1 MVGKIILNYKI
12 ERLIGSGGMSAVYLA
27 SHTQINRKA
36 AIKVLNKNLLLD
48 DKIRQRFKNEAATL
62 SQFQHTNIVILYDY
76 IENKNSTLFIMEY
89 VEGKTIDEYI
99 LTESGPIPEKK
110 LVSLFTQ
117 ILNGVYYAH
126 SRNVIHRDIKPS
138 NIIITKNENIKI
150 LDFGIAKV
158 LNQESLNLTKAGSR
172 IGTALYMSPE
182 QVKGEIVDKRSDIYS
197 LGVTLFQMATG
208 ICPYN
213 KTSTEYEVYN
223 KIVNEPLP
231 NAQNIYVGI
240 SHELNKIIIKATEKS
255 VSLRYQS
262 CQAFLEDLQKINKKK
277 KYVKSRKINKTK
289 NKLSFSFDTRLKY
302 TYNKK
307 LLQNRL
313 FSSMLDWVFPVL
325 YFMFFFFTFNISYQ
339 AYSLFQEF
347 KWINED
353 ANTPLL
359 ILWMDINKRFLV
371 SFIGDLGPLKMILSY
386 LLFIYFAF
394 QCVSLTINGKTISKK
409 IFKLK
414 IISTQNLN
422 ISNFI
427 KFIILRKAINIFLLL
442 TYFLSIL
449 LENYSISFF
458 IIIILLFYYFID
470 KLLIFKDGLCLHD
483 YISKTK
489 VVIDA

>member
-12 ERLIGSGGMSAVYLA
+12 IRLIGSGGMSTVYLA

-48 DKIRQRFKNEAATL
+48 NKIRHRFKNEAATL
-62 SQFQHTNIVILYDY
+62 SQFQHFNIVILYDY

-110 LVSLFTQ
+110 LVALFTQ
-117 ILNGVYYAH
+117 ILSGVNYAH
-126 SRNVIHRDIKPS
+126 NKNVIHRDIKPS
-138 NIIITKNENIKI
+138 NIIVTRNEDIKI

-158 LNQESLNLTKAGSR
+158 LNQKSINLTKAGSR
-172 IGTALYMSPE
+172 IGTAMYMSPE
-182 QVKGEIVDKRSDIYS
+182 QVKGETVDKRSDIYS

-208 ICPYN
+208 KSPYN
-213 KTSTEYEVYN
+213 KTITEYEVYN

-231 NAQNIYVGI
+231 NARNIYVGI
-240 SHELNKIIIKATEKS
+240 SLDLDKVIKKATAKNP
-255 VSLRYQS
+255 SLRYQS
-262 CQAFLEDLQKINKKK
+262 CQDFLEDLQKINKKK
-277 KYVKSRKINKTK
+277 KYVKPRKINKTK
-289 NKLSFSFDTRLKY
+289 NRFSFSPNMSLKF

-313 FSSMLDWVFPVL
+313 FSSMLDWVFPLL
-325 YFMFFFFTFNISYQ
+325 YFIFLFFTYNASYQ

-353 ANTPLL
+353 VNTSLL
-359 ILWMDINKRFLV
+359 ILWMDINKRFFV
-371 SFIGDLGPLKMILSY
+371 SFTGDLGPLKMILSY
-386 LLFIYFAF
+386 LLFIYIVF
-394 QCVSLTINGKTISKK
+394 QCVLLTIDGKTISKK

-414 IISTQNLN
+414 IVSTRNLN

-427 KFIILRKAINIFLLL
+427 KFIILRKSINIFLLL
-442 TYFLSIL
+442 TYFLNIL
-449 LENYSISFF
+449 LENYRISFF
-458 IIIILLFYYFID
+458 FSIVLLFYYCFD

-483 YISKTK
+483 YISKTN
-489 VVIDA
+489 VILDT